1 MHARSPAPAV
11 ALACLILAG
20 CAAAS
25 PTPTAAGPSVTPA
38 RVVELLGDEPV
49 FDPMGTIDY
58 GFVLPGAIAVTA
70 GTAHAWVV
78 GFGDVRGDQELI
90 HLTSTTGGRDWQVAD
105 RRVEEAIG
113 LELLPPGPIPG
124 AVLPAADG
132 GRWVMYFSA
141 SPRGG
146 VEGADIWRATASE
159 PGGPWTTDSEPVLA
173 RAQVLTED
181 GDAPMQL
188 DFPSVV
194 ATDQGFLMLFGWSPN
209 RATTLIRAATS
220 PDGITWSVRDGPA
233 IVPGLCGGFDTRSVA
248 MPRLTPDGEG
258 GWLAVYGGF
267 GEDEDASMALGLAHS
282 TDGVSW
288 ACASEGPVLEFGSI
302 PGSERLH
309 SYALLASDAA
319 APRLMVESLTEG
331 RSELWL
337 AELRRAD

>member
-1 MHARSPAPAV
+1 MRERFAASLV
-11 ALACLILAG
+11 CITSLILAG
-20 CAAAS
+20 CAGAP
-25 PTPTAAGPSVTPA
+25 PTPAEDRSSATPA
-38 RVVELLGDEPV
+38 RVVQLLGEAPV
-49 FDPMGTIDY
+49 FDPADAIDH
-58 GFVLPGAIAVTA
+58 GFVLPGAVAVA
-70 GTAHAWVV
+70 ADAVHAWVV
-78 GFGDVRGDQELI
+78 GFGEARGDQELI

-146 VEGADIWRATASE
+146 VEGAHVWRATAGE

-319 APRLMVESLTEG
+319 APRLLVESLTEG

>member
-1 MHARSPAPAV
+1 MRARLA
-11 ALACLILAG
+11 ALLAGATCLIVSS
-20 CAAAS
+20 CASEA
-25 PTPTAAGPSVTPA
+25 PTPTPSPSAAVT
-38 RVVELLGDEPV
+38 RVVELLGDAPA
-49 FDPMGTIDY
+49 FDPAEAIDY
-58 GFVLPGAIAVTA
+58 GFVLPGAVAVA
-70 GTAHAWVV
+70 ADAVHAWVV
-78 GFGDVRGDQELI
+78 GFGEARGDQELI

-124 AVLPAADG
+124 AVVPAADG

-173 RAQVLTED
+173 RADVPTQD
-181 GDAPMQL
+181 GSVPTQL
-188 DFPSVV
+188 DFASVM
-194 ATDQGFLMLFGWSPN
+194 ATEQGFLMLFGWSPS
-209 RATTLIRAATS
+209 RATTLVRSATS
-220 PDGITWSVRDGPA
+220 SDGLTWTVRAEPA
-233 IVPGLCGGFDTRSVA
+233 IEPGLCGGFDTRSVA

-282 TDGVSW
+282 TDGISW
-288 ACASEGPVLEFGSI
+288 ACASDGPILEFGSI

-309 SYALLASDAA
+309 SYAVLSLEGDP
-319 APRLMVESLTEG
+319 PRLLVESLAGG

-337 AELRRAD
+337 GELRTGH